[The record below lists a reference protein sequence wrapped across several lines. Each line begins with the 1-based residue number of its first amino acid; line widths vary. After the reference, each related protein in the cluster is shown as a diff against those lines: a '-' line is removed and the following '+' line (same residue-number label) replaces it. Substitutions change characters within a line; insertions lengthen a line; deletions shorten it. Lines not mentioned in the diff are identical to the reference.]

1 MAPTV
6 RSSAGHGSTAA
17 ASSHNVPLPAGYQSG
32 DLLILGLQYRQSV
45 SANAI
50 SGWTQIATLGAT
62 SPMTWWRRQ
71 ADGSEGANVTV
82 TFTGST
88 NISGGTIA
96 VTTGTWDTAAPIN
109 QNSTANGTSTSA
121 TATAITPS
129 VNDTLLIYLGGAV
142 GSGLT
147 MSTPGGMS
155 LQWTQSSTDGTNNTV
170 AVMATE
176 TGPGSGVSTGTRT
189 STISGSTDWKAFLL
203 AVAPATAA
211 GGNAARADYHYRQRR

>member
-6 RSSAGHGSTAA
+6 RSSAGHGSSAA
-17 ASSHNVPLPAGYQSG
+17 ASSHNVPLPTGYQAG

-45 SANAI
+45 TANAV

-71 ADGSEGANVTV
+71 ADGGEGSTVTV
-82 TFTGST
+82 SFSGST

-96 VTTGTWDTAAPIN
+96 ITTGTWDTAAPIN
-109 QNSTANGTSTSA
+109 QNSTNNGTSTSA
-121 TATAITPS
+121 TANAITPN

-147 MSTPGGMS
+147 MSTPSPMS
-155 LQWTQSSTDGTNNTV
+155 LQWTQSSTDSTNNAV

-176 TGPGSGVSTGTRT
+176 AGPSSGVSTGTRT
-189 STISGSTDWKAFLL
+189 STVSGSSDWKAFLL
-203 AVAPATAA
+203 AVAPSTA